1 MPRPKPAPQR
11 GYYRFPA
18 ISGDR
23 IVFCSDSDLWM
34 VSAAGGTARRLTAA
48 KAIALRPCF
57 SPDGEWIAFTGSDEG
72 GTEIYRMPAAGG
84 EAERLTHLSA
94 MTYTL
99 GWSADG
105 KRIQYASDAGQA
117 FMGDHNLYTV
127 PAAGGPPRALGLG
140 PARGLARAPDGKGM
154 VIARNGGDPAR
165 WKRYR
170 GGTVGTL
177 WVDAQ
182 GQGNFRRILKNLN
195 GNLASPMWIGKRIYF
210 ISDHE
215 GIGNIYS
222 CLPTGRNLARHTD
235 HQEFYA
241 RFASTDGRRIV
252 YHAGA
257 DIHLFDPGTGE
268 DLLVDIEIHSSR
280 PERQRKFVNGTSALE
295 DYDPHP
301 KGHSLLLTVRGR
313 PVTMGLW
320 EGPATEFGTPWRGRH
335 RLARWLNDGKR
346 FVAVTDEPGEEQLAI
361 FTPGGGVKLLDVGL
375 DLGRIIEI
383 KVAPAPAGQT
393 KKKTRSRKKKV
404 PASKKPAPP
413 DRILV
418 TNQRQEVIIVNL
430 TTKRAQVIDKSEFER
445 IEGPCWSPDG
455 QWIAYGLATGHRNVA
470 IRIAN
475 AATGKTEQI
484 TSGDFIDY
492 EPCFDPEG
500 RYLYFL
506 SLRTYD
512 PVYDMVQFGLG
523 FPRGARPYMVTLKAD
538 EPSPFLPAP
547 RPLGGKPPGRM
558 AGNNP
563 WEIEEADPTATKAKA
578 DGKKAG
584 EGPVKVKIDFEGI
597 AERLLAFPIPEGRYF
612 GLQAI
617 AGKLF
622 IREEPIEG
630 ALGMVWLGDP
640 TSSAS
645 IALYDLQEL
654 KLATFE
660 TGITDFKICA
670 DGQTL
675 LIRAGRRLRAVL
687 ASSEPGKLPAGR
699 ELGRTTG
706 WIGLERV
713 RCSVQPADEW
723 RQMLT
728 EAWRLQRDQYWVPDL
743 AKIDWKGIHARY
755 LPLIER
761 LSTRAEL
768 SDLLWEMQG
777 ELGTS
782 HAYEFGGDYPAAPRY
797 PVGKLGADLRYNAKQ
812 KQWEV
817 ARLPQGD
824 SWDPKAASPLAGPGM
839 GIRPGTVIHA
849 INGRE
854 LGPDLSPAECLVHL
868 AGQEIWLTVS
878 AGTGKPRSITLKT
891 LGQEYALRYRDW
903 VEGNRAFVHA
913 QSMGQVGYVHIPNMG
928 PLGYSEFHRY
938 FLAECGYTGLIVD
951 VRHNGGGHVS
961 SLLLDKLRR
970 KRVGFV
976 RTRYGGSEPY
986 PSESPAGPMV
996 ALTDEL
1002 AGSDGDIFSHCWKLN
1017 DLGPL
1022 IGLRTWGGVVGIW
1035 PRHPLVDG
1043 TITTQPEFSF
1053 WFADVGWGVENYG
1066 TDPDIEV
1073 AIRPQ
1078 DYAAGKDPQIERGVT
1093 EVIKQLRRFKPPLP
1107 DMEKR
1112 PRLAQPKLP
1121 PRG

>member
-1 MPRPKPAPQR
+1 MPRRNTAPQR
-11 GYYRFPA
+11 GYYRFPT
-18 ISGDR
+18 IHEDQ
-23 IVFCSDSDLWM
+23 IVFCSDNDLWV
-34 VSAAGGTARRLTAA
+34 VSLEGGIARRLTAA
-48 KAIALRPCF
+48 KATALRPCY
-57 SPDGEWIAFTGSDEG
+57 SPDGEWIAFTGSEEG
-72 GTEIYRMPAAGG
+72 SAEVYVIPAAGG
-84 EAERLTHLSA
+84 EAMRLTHLSA
-94 MTYTL
+94 NTYTF

-105 KRIQYASDAGQA
+105 KQILFASDVAQA
-117 FMGDHNLYTV
+117 FMGDTHLYSV
-127 PAAGGPPRALGLG
+127 PIKGGSHRAFGLG
-140 PARGLARAPDGKGM
+140 PARALSIAPDGKGR
-154 VIARNGGDPAR
+154 VLARNGGDPAR

-182 GQGNFRRILKNLN
+182 GKGNFRQILKNLN
-195 GNLASPMWIGKRIYF
+195 GNLAAPMWIGKRIYF

-215 GIGNIYS
+215 GCGNLYS
-222 CLPTGRNLARHTD
+222 CLPTGRSLQRHTD

-241 RFASTDGRRIV
+241 RFAATEGRRIV

-257 DIHLFDPGTGE
+257 DIHVFDPQTGE
-268 DLLVDIEIHSSR
+268 DHRVDIEIHSSR
-280 PERQRKFVNGTSALE
+280 PERQRKFISGPSGLE

-320 EGPATEFGTPWRGRH
+320 EGPATEFGTPWRGRR
-335 RLARWLNDGKR
+335 RLARWLNDGQR
-346 FVAVTDEPGEEQLAI
+346 FVAISDEAGEEQLVVH
-361 FTPGGGVKLLDVGL
+361 TPGRGVKPIKVDR
-375 DLGRIIEI
+375 DLGRILEI
-383 KVAPAPAGQT
+383 KVAPEPSEKKAGG
-393 KKKTRSRKKKV
+393 RKKKI
-404 PASKKPAPP
+404 PARKKPALP

-430 TTKRAQVIDKSEFER
+430 TTQKAKLIDQSEFDR
-445 IEGPCWSPDG
+445 IAGLCWSPDG
-455 QWIAYGLATGHRNVA
+455 QWIAYGLATGHRNIA
-470 IRIAN
+470 IRIAH
-475 AATGKTEQI
+475 AATGKTEQV

-523 FPRGARPYMVTLKAD
+523 FPRGARPYVVTLKAD
-538 EPSPFLPAP
+538 EVSPFLPAP
-547 RPLGGKPPGRM
+547 RPLGDKKPGHM
-558 AGNNP
+558 MGNNP
-563 WEIEEADPTATKAKA
+563 WDIDAAPPGDTKAKA
-578 DGKKAG
+578 GAKKRDQ
-584 EGPVKVKIDFEGI
+584 GPVKVQIDFDGI
-597 AERLLAFPIPEGRYF
+597 EERILAFPVPEGRYLA
-612 GLQAI
+612 LQAT

-622 IREEPIEG
+622 LQQEPIEG
-630 ALGMVWLGDP
+630 SLGMVWLGEAP
-640 TSSAS
+640 ANAS
-645 IALYDLQEL
+645 LEVYDLLEL

-660 TGITDFKICA
+660 EGITNFKIAA
-670 DGQTL
+670 DGKTM
-675 LIRAGRRLRAVL
+675 IYRAARRLRAVL
-687 ASSEPGKLPAGR
+687 ASSEPGKLPSGR
-699 ELGRTTG
+699 EVGRATG
-706 WIGLERV
+706 WINLDRV
-713 RCSVQPADEW
+713 RCSVQPDDEW

-743 AKIDWKGIHARY
+743 AKIDWRAIHARY

-761 LSTRAEL
+761 ISTRAEL

-782 HAYEFGGDYPAAPRY
+782 HAYEFGGDYPSSPRY
-797 PVGKLGADLRYNAKQ
+797 PVGKLGADLKYNAKR
-812 KQWEV
+812 KHWEV
-817 ARLPQGD
+817 AGIPQGD
-824 SWDPKAASPLAGPGM
+824 SWDPKANSPLAGPGLK
-839 GIRPGTVIHA
+839 IRPGTAIHA

-854 LGPDLSPAECLVHL
+854 LGAGLSPAECLVNM
-868 AGQEIWLTVS
+868 AGQEIWLTIS
-878 AGTGKPRSITLKT
+878 AGGGKKRDVTLKT
-891 LGQEYALRYRDW
+891 LGPEYALRYRDW
-903 VEGNRAFVHA
+903 VERNREQVHRA
-913 QSMGQVGYVHIPNMG
+913 SKGRVGYVHIPNMG

-976 RTRYGGSEPY
+976 RTRYGGSEPF

-1017 DLGPL
+1017 GLGPL
-1022 IGLRTWGGVVGIW
+1022 IGLRTWGGVIGIW

-1053 WFADVGWGVENYG
+1053 WFEDVGWGVENYG

-1078 DYAAGKDPQIERGVT
+1078 DYAAGKDPQLERGLS
-1093 EVIKQLRRFKPPLP
+1093 EVMKQLNRFKPPLP
-1107 DMEKR
+1107 DMDKR